1 MKSKK
6 IKSVQRNIK
15 FPTSSKIMYIPN
27 TKQSKKSAVVR
38 RHLKNGSWEKH
49 ISKILYD
56 NAKPNTN
63 AIDIGGF
70 IGTHTMALSDIKNKG
85 SGKVYTF
92 EPQPWACELI
102 KKNIKKNKIKNVK
115 VYNVAL
121 SNKNGTIQFCSD
133 STGGSTICTEKKRSL
148 KSWKQVYNVKMK
160 PLDSYNITNV
170 SIMKIDV
177 EGHEISVLEGALK
190 TINKNKPK
198 IVIEVWNRPKRQKE
212 FFDFMKR
219 INYNVKK
226 ISGEDYLCY
235 PK

>member
-1 MKSKK
+1 
-6 IKSVQRNIK
+6 
-15 FPTSSKIMYIPN
+15 
-27 TKQSKKSAVVR
+27 
-38 RHLKNGSWEKH
+38 
-49 ISKILYD
+49 
-56 NAKPNTN
+56 
-63 AIDIGGF
+63 
-70 IGTHTMALSDIKNKG
+70 
-85 SGKVYTF
+85 
-92 EPQPWACELI
+92 
-102 KKNIKKNKIKNVK
+102 
-115 VYNVAL
+115 
-121 SNKNGTIQFCSD
+121 
-133 STGGSTICTEKKRSL
+133 
-148 KSWKQVYNVKMK
+148 MK

-170 SIMKIDV
+170 SIIKIDV

>member
-1 MKSKK
+1 MKSNK
-6 IKSVQRNIK
+6 IKSVERKIK
-15 FPTSSKIMYIPN
+15 FPNSSKIMYIPN

-85 SGKVYTF
+85 NGKVYTF
-92 EPQPWACELI
+92 EPQPWACEII

-148 KSWKQVYNVKMK
+148 KSLN
-160 PLDSYNITNV
+160 
-170 SIMKIDV
+170 
-177 EGHEISVLEGALK
+177 LK
-190 TINKNKPK
+190 
-198 IVIEVWNRPKRQKE
+198 E
-212 FFDFMKR
+212 M
-219 INYNVKK
+219 
-226 ISGEDYLCY
+226 
-235 PK
+235 